1 MTYIVYYPLLVSL
14 ILMFMSA
21 WRYISAYIIPA
32 VALIGIIY
40 GSMFAWLTVVFVFV
54 VIPAAELL
62 VGRDTSNMDEEV
74 EARAKNSLLYSLI
87 LWFFVP
93 IPFLLTLYFGY
104 RFSEGIYQTHEIVG
118 IMLSIALSNGGIG
131 ITIAHELI
139 HRKSLVEQ
147 YLGRIMLLSV
157 FYMHFAIEHVR
168 GHHALVATEE
178 DPATARRGQSYYQFW
193 WTSVTGQWLSAWK
206 LEARRLTKIG
216 RPAIHIRNEMIQFC
230 FMQSAYVVLL
240 ALMFGW
246 VFALVT
252 IGTGILAFSL
262 LEGVNYIEHYGL
274 EREVMDSGRYEK
286 VGNHH
291 SWNSD
296 HVISRMMLFE
306 LTRHSDHHAVA
317 SRQYQIL
324 RSLEESPELPT
335 GYPGMILLAL
345 VPPIW
350 FRVMDPIIDTFEQRT
365 TSGIA
370 PV

>member
-1 MTYIVYYPLLVSL
+1 
-14 ILMFMSA
+14 MSA

-32 VALIGIIY
+32 IAFIGIVY
-40 GSMFAWLTVVFVFV
+40 GSMFAWLTVVLVFV

-62 VGRDTSNMDEEV
+62 VGRDASNMDEEA
-74 EARAKNSLLYSLI
+74 EARAKSSLLYSLI

-104 RFSEGIYQTHEIVG
+104 RFNEGVYQTHEVIG
-118 IMLSIALSNGGIG
+118 IMLSIALCNGGIG
-131 ITIAHELI
+131 ITIAHELV
-139 HRKSLVEQ
+139 HRKSLFEQ
-147 YLGRIMLLSV
+147 YTGRILLMSV

-193 WTSVTGQWLSAWK
+193 WTSVSGQWFSAWR
-206 LEARRLTKIG
+206 LEARRLAKIG
-216 RPAIHIRNEMIQFC
+216 RPAMDIRNEMIQFC
-230 FMQSAYVVLL
+230 LMQTVYGVLL
-240 ALMFGW
+240 ALIFGW
-246 VFALVT
+246 GFALVT
-252 IGTGILAFSL
+252 IGMGILAFSL

-296 HVISRMMLFE
+296 HVISRILLFE

-317 SRQYQIL
+317 SRHYQIL
-324 RSLEESPELPT
+324 RSLEESPQLPT

-345 VPPIW
+345 VPPLW
-350 FRVMDPIIDTFEQRT
+350 FRIMDPIIDTFEQRSS
-365 TSGIA
+365 SGSS
-370 PV
+370 PHFV